1 MGRPP
6 TLFLLLML
14 LTLCIT
20 AGTPEVW
27 VQVQMEAAEFLSFT
41 VHCGFQ
47 GFGSISLVTV
57 SCGGPEDA
65 GRTKLAVLSPESG
78 AWLWDPDCE
87 ARWETKRS
95 ISVTLKSSEDR
106 RLGPN
111 TTFCCKFVSFPGG
124 SQEACDSCPLST
136 DPGGAAV
143 RDMEGPWDNSH
154 LLTSLSLCIGF
165 PAPSPVPMLQAGLVG
180 ILGVSGVLLL
190 GCIYLLHLLY
200 QQRHWSTLELQT
212 PYSHPQAPQ
221 HARAASEASRTSLP
235 PHSAS
240 ASSDS
245 FPTAPHIGP
254 LVLPPATSRAA
265 LYGTARGRFVSVE
278 NGLYTRME
286 EGPLIPFLD
295 PLGPRAGVGRHS

>member
-136 DPGGAAV
+136 DPG
-143 RDMEGPWDNSH
+143 
-154 LLTSLSLCIGF
+154 F

-221 HARAASEASRTSLP
+221 HARAASEASQTSLP